1 MASNSKRLV
10 ENSSRYTFRP
20 GETVSSEPDL
30 SFPAAGELNSWHG
43 TVILSPQGF
52 GASRNQNT
60 TEVSTAES
68 CEWGAEG
75 ALLGLVDPKGG
86 VQVLDA
92 ADGYKPLCQVPA
104 LVGGVR
110 NFYFS
115 PLGNHLVTYERW
127 EKDGGNNVG
136 VWDAKTGEMRFS
148 FTLKN
153 YNAMTWPPLK
163 WTAMETH
170 CCRMVQDAVQIMPG
184 NCDRETEISRIEA
197 PGIMAFEVAP
207 KGAGAGG
214 AGAPHVALCIAEW
227 KGQPARCQVFRLD
240 EPKRATATKNFF
252 KAQAVTMS
260 WNNTGTAVLVKAS
273 TEEASTGKSY
283 YGDASLYFLRADGE
297 ETSLVAS
304 ADGGPLH
311 DVQWNPTQD
320 EFVMLHGQH
329 PCSAALYEGRK
340 ASKRMDFGTG
350 HRNTIRWNNFGRFF
364 TLGGYGQLKGDTDF
378 WDKPGKKLMASTR
391 MECCVVCGWAPDG
404 RHFLTATT
412 APRMRVDNKIEIY
425 DYLGSPLGRIEF
437 DELLLAG
444 WRPRPRGAF
453 QDRPPTPGRT
463 REEPK
468 AAAKPKATAYRPPGA
483 RGGALAEQLRKELG
497 STAAD
502 GATTATKVGG
512 PAPVPIHL
520 PPGASAADFVKQA
533 SNPSTS
539 SRNAR
544 KKKAKAEAKEE
555 APQAEPAK
563 PAKFSPPQR
572 GEAEKPAEKPEEK
585 PAAGEGDEV
594 EKKIRALRKKLRD
607 IEKLKE
613 KASAGGSLDPLQKQ
627 KLDGEAEILQQQ
639 LGLVVQEFLHRED
652 QMVKIVQSNL
662 KLQHLDLRYNRIGD
676 MGAQTLSRSLKE
688 HGMQILDLQD
698 NAICR
703 LGAEMLYANCG
714 RRLRLKLSCNS
725 VPSYQLVELEEQ
737 LEARREEERQLKEAQ
752 MKAGKGKK
760 NRPASGQSKTALSKP
775 GSQQSKSSKES
786 KPSSSQRRM
795 SRAPSMGTLSEMS

>member
-1 MASNSKRLV
+1 MM
-10 ENSSRYTFRP
+10 
-20 GETVSSEPDL
+20 
-30 SFPAAGELNSWHG
+30 
-43 TVILSPQGF
+43 Q
-52 GASRNQNT
+52 
-60 TEVSTAES
+60 
-68 CEWGAEG
+68 
-75 ALLGLVDPKGG
+75 
-86 VQVLDA
+86 
-92 ADGYKPLCQVPA
+92 
-104 LVGGVR
+104 
-110 NFYFS
+110 
-115 PLGNHLVTYERW
+115 
-127 EKDGGNNVG
+127 
-136 VWDAKTGEMRFS
+136 
-148 FTLKN
+148 
-153 YNAMTWPPLK
+153 
-163 WTAMETH
+163 
-170 CCRMVQDAVQIMPG
+170 
-184 NCDRETEISRIEA
+184 
-197 PGIMAFEVAP
+197 
-207 KGAGAGG
+207 
-214 AGAPHVALCIAEW
+214 
-227 KGQPARCQVFRLD
+227 
-240 EPKRATATKNFF
+240 
-252 KAQAVTMS
+252 
-260 WNNTGTAVLVKAS
+260 
-273 TEEASTGKSY
+273 
-283 YGDASLYFLRADGE
+283 
-297 ETSLVAS
+297 
-304 ADGGPLH
+304 
-311 DVQWNPTQD
+311 
-320 EFVMLHGQH
+320 
-329 PCSAALYEGRK
+329 
-340 ASKRMDFGTG
+340 
-350 HRNTIRWNNFGRFF
+350 
-364 TLGGYGQLKGDTDF
+364 
-378 WDKPGKKLMASTR
+378 
-391 MECCVVCGWAPDG
+391 
-404 RHFLTATT
+404 
-412 APRMRVDNKIEIY
+412 
-425 DYLGSPLGRIEF
+425 
-437 DELLLAG
+437 
-444 WRPRPRGAF
+444 
-453 QDRPPTPGRT
+453 RPPTPGRT

-563 PAKFSPPQR
+563 PAKFS
-572 GEAEKPAEKPEEK
+572 
-585 PAAGEGDEV
+585 EGDEV

-627 KLDGEAEILQQQ
+627 KLDGEAEILQQIRN
-639 LGLVVQEFLHRED
+639 LGEDCAKQFEAAALGFEVQPDWGHGCTDLVPQPQGTRHADFGLAGA
-652 QMVKIVQSNL
+652 VKAFHDPKGIRGAFQSKKTRPWSN
-662 KLQHLDLRYNRIGD
+662 
-676 MGAQTLSRSLKE
+676 SL
-688 HGMQILDLQD
+688 D